1 MAGRPD
7 RARAVLAQFDAE
19 VKDTTLRRWFEP
31 DRHRTLAEIALTER
45 RPRDAIGEFRQGDL
59 RPDGPVEGCP
69 ICIYV
74 ALGRAFD
81 QAGMADSA
89 IVMLE
94 PYLSTPWSNRF
105 SLQADAINLA
115 AVYKRLGELY
125 EERGDRAKT
134 ASYAAKFVELWK
146 DADPELQP
154 KVREARALVVR
165 LGDPERR

>member
-1 MAGRPD
+1 M
-7 RARAVLAQFDAE
+7 
-19 VKDTTLRRWFEP
+19 
-31 DRHRTLAEIALTER
+31 
-45 RPRDAIGEFRQGDL
+45 
-59 RPDGPVEGCP
+59 EGCP

-115 AVYKRLGELY
+115 AVYGWVSCTRSAATARRRRRMPRSSWSSGKTPTPSSSRRSARHGLSSLGLAIPSGGESGRGPLSGDLRHITRHRLSVL
-125 EERGDRAKT
+125 
-134 ASYAAKFVELWK
+134 
-146 DADPELQP
+146 
-154 KVREARALVVR
+154 ALTHGVTEIW
-165 LGDPERR
+165 GQS

>member
-1 MAGRPD
+1 M
-7 RARAVLAQFDAE
+7 
-19 VKDTTLRRWFEP
+19 
-31 DRHRTLAEIALTER
+31 
-45 RPRDAIGEFRQGDL
+45 
-59 RPDGPVEGCP
+59 EGCP

-94 PYLSTPWSNRF
+94 RYLSTPWSNRF

>member
-1 MAGRPD
+1 MAPWRDVRSASTSRSAGRSI
-7 RARAVLAQFDAE
+7 RLAG
-19 VKDTTLRRWFEP
+19 
-31 DRHRTLAEIALTER
+31 LT
-45 RPRDAIGEFRQGDL
+45 D
-59 RPDGPVEGCP
+59 
-69 ICIYV
+69 
-74 ALGRAFD
+74 D
-81 QAGMADSA
+81 QWWAT
-89 IVMLE
+89 IE

-125 EERGDRAKT
+125 EERGDRAKS